1 MDLDKIKEAIIELN
15 DRDTK
20 ELVANALKEN
30 IDPQEILEKGLIAG
44 IKEVGNLFTRKE
56 YFVPEVLLASEA
68 FYSGFNMISPLIKS
82 QILKKKAKIVIGVVE
97 GDIHDIGKNIVKVLV
112 EASGYD
118 VIDLGK
124 DVATE
129 KFINTVA
136 REKPNVLALSSLLT
150 TTMMRMNDIIKG
162 LEQRKLRSNI
172 KVIIGGAPVNQDF
185 ANKIKADAYG
195 KDAADAVRLIE
206 KITGA

>member
-1 MDLDKIKEAIIELN
+1 MDFDKIKEAIIELN

-20 ELVANALKEN
+20 ELVANALKKN

-68 FYSGFNMISPLIKS
+68 FYSGFNMINPLIKS

-172 KVIIGGAPVNQDF
+172 KIIIGGAPVNQDF

>member
-15 DRDTK
+15 DIDTK
-20 ELVANALKEN
+20 ELVANALKKN

-82 QILKKKAKIVIGVVE
+82 QILKKKAKIVIGVVG

-118 VIDLGK
+118 IIDLGK

-185 ANKIKADAYG
+185 AKKIKADAYG

>member
-20 ELVANALKEN
+20 ELVVNALKKN

-68 FYSGFNMISPLIKS
+68 FYSGFNMIGPLIKS
-82 QILKKKAKIVIGVVE
+82 QILKKKAKIVIGVVG

-118 VIDLGK
+118 IIDLGK

-185 ANKIKADAYG
+185 AKKIKADAYG

>member
-1 MDLDKIKEAIIELN
+1 MDFDKIKEAIIELN

-20 ELVANALKEN
+20 ELVANALKKN

-172 KVIIGGAPVNQDF
+172 KIIIGGAPVNQDF

>member
-20 ELVANALKEN
+20 ELVVNALKKN

-82 QILKKKAKIVIGVVE
+82 QILKKKAKIVIGVVG

-118 VIDLGK
+118 IIDLGK

-162 LEQRKLRSNI
+162 LEQRKLRSTI

-185 ANKIKADAYG
+185 AKKIKADAYG

>member
-68 FYSGFNMISPLIKS
+68 FYSGFNMINPLIKS

-185 ANKIKADAYG
+185 AKKIKADAYG

>member
-1 MDLDKIKEAIIELN
+1 MDLDKIKEAIIEFN

-20 ELVANALKEN
+20 ELVANALKKN

-68 FYSGFNMISPLIKS
+68 FYSGFNMINPLIKS

-118 VIDLGK
+118 IIDLGK

-185 ANKIKADAYG
+185 AKKIKADAYG

>member
-20 ELVANALKEN
+20 ELVVNALKKN

-68 FYSGFNMISPLIKS
+68 FYSGFNMINPLIKS

-172 KVIIGGAPVNQDF
+172 KIIIGGAPVNQDF
-185 ANKIKADAYG
+185 AKKIKADAYG